1 MKTSTEEESLK
12 SALIDVLSRDKIDGD
27 ELLALSNALTES
39 DPNAV
44 RFSVDA
50 SLISRLGR
58 ELVARQETAVAE
70 LVKNAYDADA
80 RKVTL
85 VFSEADAP
93 GGRLE
98 LTDDGLGMTR
108 DQLVNGFM
116 RLASG
121 QKVDEPISPRYKRQ
135 RAGRKGIGRFAVQR
149 LGDRLTIT
157 TQTKG
162 SPVALRVTIDWNKF
176 AAGQDLA
183 SISSRI
189 TEIPKQK
196 AEGTTLLIDG
206 LREAWNEVAIKKVY
220 KYVSDLIQPFPLS
233 EKGEARIDP
242 GFKIDLLREVAGEF
256 ELVADET
263 TEIFQHALA
272 EIEGYVD
279 NKGKGFWSI
288 TSDRLELAE
297 VGKSIMDSR
306 ENRELAFNSLQNI
319 RLKAYYFIYNGSGAN
334 FLPRSAN
341 KMIRDLAQERGGIRV
356 YRNGF
361 RVSPYGDSDNDWLGL
376 DELARRRSFLPAIGN
391 INFFGF
397 IEIVD
402 IGGDYFEETSSR
414 EGLLENSAFQEL
426 QDFTHRVLKAA
437 ATEVAEARGKKITA
451 SQKDYKTD
459 PSAVITKA
467 IKSVDRL
474 AKELVGAGQS
484 GEAKQLKGVSKQLKM
499 AAAIQSDVLE
509 ELSMLRVLASLGL
522 TIGEFTHEVQ
532 QTLGAASLSAKHI
545 LEATSPDSEQ
555 REIAH
560 DLLVNIQRFQ
570 AYAVYFQKSVS
581 DNINRELEPQ
591 DAAKV
596 AKNFVNTVQ
605 LAAKS
610 VGIYVEQPEVVG
622 TDLITCP
629 MHASEWSSVLFNLY
643 TNARKAITRARSDG
657 KIFIRVGKEGK
668 KVYLEF
674 ADNGD
679 GVPKENEERVFNAFF
694 TTTGTTGRYAT
705 DEEEIQGTGLGL
717 KIVDDIATSYN
728 GDVSLVAPQK
738 GYATCFRI
746 EFPEATPKELEAYG
760 Y

>member
-1 MKTSTEEESLK
+1 MKTFAEEESLK
-12 SALIDVLSRDKIDGD
+12 SALIDVLSQDEVDGD
-27 ELLALSNALTES
+27 ELLALSNALTKS

-162 SPVALRVTIDWNKF
+162 SSVALRVIVDWDRF

-196 AEGTTLLIDG
+196 EEGTTLLIDG
-206 LREAWNEVAIKKVY
+206 LREAWNEAAIKKVY

-288 TSDRLELAE
+288 ASDRLELAE
-297 VGKSIMDSR
+297 IDQSIRDSR
-306 ENRELAFNSLQNI
+306 ENRELAFNSLQNT

-437 ATEVAEARGKKITA
+437 ATKVAEARGKKITA

-484 GEAKQLKGVSKQLKM
+484 DEAKQLKGVSKQLKM

-522 TIGEFTHEVQ
+522 TISEFTHEVQ

-545 LEATSPDSEQ
+545 LEATSPDSER

-610 VGIYVEQPEVVG
+610 VGICVEQPEVVG
-622 TDLITCP
+622 TDLMTCP
-629 MHASEWSSVLFNLY
+629 MHSSEWSSVLFNLY
-643 TNARKAITRARSDG
+643 TNARKAIARARSDG

-679 GVPKENEERVFNAFF
+679 GIPKENEERIFNAFF
-694 TTTGTTGRYAT
+694 TTTGTAGRYAT

-728 GDVSLVAPQK
+728 GDVSLVASQK